1 MVVEIRES
9 GWAPF
14 DTPTAPEDF
23 EMRLSTKS
31 EYACLALIDLARHY
45 GRGYTKIAEIT
56 ESRSIPRKYLEQIM
70 LILKGSGYVQSRMG
84 PDGGYRLGKPPEEI
98 CLAEVVR
105 LLDGALAPVL
115 AVSEYFY
122 EPSAVEQSAELM
134 EVFSDIRNYIARRLE
149 STTLRDLIPAQEDG
163 P

>member
-1 MVVEIRES
+1 MQGTMTRSS
-9 GWAPF
+9 GKLG
-14 DTPTAPEDF
+14 TTGGY

-31 EYACLALIDLARHY
+31 EYACLALIDLARNY
-45 GRGYTKIAEIT
+45 DRGYTKIAEIT
-56 ESRSIPRKYLEQIM
+56 ESRNIPRKYLEQIM

-84 PDGGYRLGKPPEEI
+84 PDGGYKLGKAPEDI
-98 CLAEVVR
+98 SLAEVIR

-134 EVFSDIRNYIARRLE
+134 DVFSDIRNYIAGRLE
-149 STTLRDLIPAQEDG
+149 NTTLRDLIPLPGG
-163 P
+163 PQ